1 MEQDRHEHE
10 RDTEREQPDYL
21 ELARAEGQ
29 GQDPAHEECIIC
41 GEPKSEGI
49 RICLQF
55 ICEEC
60 EAEIVRTDAL
70 DVRYPYFISQMKR
83 IWYKESS

>member
-1 MEQDRHEHE
+1 MVQDRSEME
-10 RDTEREQPDYL
+10 RTREWPDYL
-21 ELARAEGQ
+21 DIAHEEEQ
-29 GQDPAHEECIIC
+29 GQDSVHEECIIC

-55 ICEEC
+55 ICEDC